1 MPVQFVHEVENFIKE
16 MQALDVDK
24 EEEDGEEGEMDDVI
38 NQNINNADDQDDT
51 GIDIADQC

>member
-1 MPVQFVHEVENFIKE
+1 MPPENAQEVENFIKE

-51 GIDIADQC
+51 GIDIAD